1 MLDECEQG
9 DELDYQGLGVS
20 PRVYQQRGHLWLHTR
35 ESLVWVRAKAR
46 GRGNEITDDLV
57 LHLREGVTIVNV
69 G

>member
-9 DELDYQGLGVS
+9 DELDCQGLGVS
-20 PRVYQQRGHLWLHTR
+20 PRVYQQQGHLWLHTR